1 MKDII
6 TFLFKVSPRIVVL
19 AIVAS
24 VLAGVTNTVLL
35 AVISSAL
42 SSADRGA
49 GRIVWSF
56 VALVVAMLVCR
67 VAAMLLLT
75 RLTLSYTLGLRM
87 RLCRQVLATPLR
99 KLEQLGSHRLLAN
112 ITEDIPAI
120 TIALSSI
127 PGLCMQI
134 AIVGACFLIMGW
146 LSWKLLLAVIIYL
159 ALGAALYQWAVL
171 RAARY
176 IKLAREGA
184 DSLMKHFRA
193 LTDGMKELKLHN
205 NRRDAFMNKVLE
217 PTATSVMQYNMQAN
231 NIYVGNAAAGQLLI
245 FLLIGLLVF
254 GPGREF
260 QVSTKVLISYT
271 LLVLYMVGPLEI
283 VLNMVPNMNRALVS
297 LQKVKHLGLEL
308 SAIPEREVV
317 KPAFR
322 TANWKS
328 LELDGITHAY
338 NRENTDNTF
347 TLGPINVKFQPQE
360 VVFIVGGNGSGKTT
374 LAKLLIGLYS
384 PETGEIRLDGRSIT
398 DENREQYRQ
407 SFSVVFTDFFLFDS
421 LLGLD
426 HINIDGDAQYYLEKL
441 QLDQTVRVRDGV
453 LSTINVSQGQRK
465 RLALLTAYLEDRA
478 IYLFDEWAAD
488 QDPVFK
494 EIFYHQLLPEL
505 KARGKTVIVISHDDR
520 YYHVA
525 DRIIKLDYGR
535 IEYDRKVL
543 DSKNALVELPAVTL
557 ASGAA

>member
-6 TFLFKVSPRIVVL
+6 SFLFKASPRIVVL

-24 VLAGVTNTVLL
+24 VLAGVTNTLLL

-42 SSADRGA
+42 SRGDGGA
-49 GRIVWSF
+49 RTVVWSF
-56 VALVVAMLVCR
+56 AALVVVMLICR
-67 VAAMLLLT
+67 VGAMLLLT
-75 RLTLSYTLGLRM
+75 RLTLGYTLGLRM
-87 RLCRQVLATPLR
+87 KLCRQVLATPLR

-120 TIALSSI
+120 TLALASI
-127 PGLCMQI
+127 PALCMQI
-134 AIVGACFLIMGW
+134 AIVGACFLIMAW
-146 LSWKLLLAVIIYL
+146 LSWKLFLAVIIYL
-159 ALGAALYQWAVL
+159 AIGTVLYQWAVL

-231 NIYVGNAAAGQLLI
+231 NIYVGNAASGQLLV
-245 FLLIGLLVF
+245 FLLIGLLLF
-254 GPGREF
+254 GPGRAF
-260 QVSTKVLISYT
+260 QMSGQILIAYT
-271 LLVLYMVGPLEI
+271 LLVLYMVGPLEVI
-283 VLNMVPNMNRALVS
+283 LNMVPNMNRALVS

-308 SAIPEREVV
+308 SAIPERVVV
-317 KPAFR
+317 KPPTFR
-322 TANWKS
+322 SANWNS
-328 LELDGITHAY
+328 LELDAITHAY

-347 TLGPINVKFQPQE
+347 RLGPINLKFQPQE

-384 PETGEIRLDGRSIT
+384 PEEGEIRFGGKSIT
-398 DENREQYRQ
+398 DENRDEYRQ

-426 HINIDGDAQYYLEKL
+426 NINIDGDARYYLEKL

-453 LSTINVSQGQRK
+453 LSTVNVSQGQRK

-494 EIFYHQLLPEL
+494 EIFYLQLLPEL

-535 IEYDRKVL
+535 IEYDRRVL
-543 DSKNALVELPAVTL
+543 DSKDAPVEL
-557 ASGAA
+557 SAATIA

>member
-1 MKDII
+1 MKDIFS
-6 TFLFKVSPRIVVL
+6 FLLKASPRIVVL

-24 VLAGVTNTVLL
+24 VLAGVTNTLLL

-42 SSADRGA
+42 SRGDGGA
-49 GRIVWSF
+49 GSLVWAF
-56 VALVVAMLVCR
+56 AALVVAMLVCR
-67 VAAMLLLT
+67 VGAMLLLT

-99 KLEQLGSHRLLAN
+99 KLEQLGPHRLLAN
-112 ITEDIPAI
+112 ITEDVPAI
-120 TIALSSI
+120 TLALSSI
-127 PGLCMQI
+127 PALCMQI
-134 AIVGACFLIMGW
+134 AIVGACFLIMAW
-146 LSWKLLLAVIIYL
+146 FSWKLFLAVIIYL
-159 ALGAALYQWAVL
+159 AIGAALYQWGVL

-217 PTATSVMQYNMQAN
+217 PTATSVMEYNLQAN
-231 NIYVGNAAAGQLLI
+231 NLYVGNAASGQLLV
-245 FLLIGLLVF
+245 FLLIGLLLF
-254 GPGREF
+254 GPGRAF
-260 QVSTKVLISYT
+260 QVSTQTLIAYT
-271 LLVLYMVGPLEI
+271 LLVLYMAGPLEVI
-283 VLNMVPNMNRALVS
+283 LNMVPNMNRALVS

-308 SAIPEREVV
+308 SAVPERIVV
-317 KPAFR
+317 KPQTFR
-322 TANWKS
+322 SANWKS
-328 LELDGITHAY
+328 LELDSLTHAY
-338 NRENTDNTF
+338 NRENTENTF
-347 TLGPINVKFQPQE
+347 TLGPINLKFQPQE

-384 PETGEIRLDGRSIT
+384 PEEGEIRFGGKSIT
-398 DENREQYRQ
+398 DENRDEYRQ

-426 HINIDGDAQYYLEKL
+426 NINIDGDARYYLEKL
-441 QLDQTVRVRDGV
+441 QLDQTVRVSDGV

-494 EIFYHQLLPEL
+494 EIFYLQLLPEL

-543 DSKNALVELPAVTL
+543 DSKNAPVDL
-557 ASGAA
+557 SAATVA

>member
-6 TFLFKVSPRIVVL
+6 SFLLKVSPRVVVL

-24 VLAGVTNTVLL
+24 VLAGVTNTLLL

-42 SSADRGA
+42 SGGN
-49 GRIVWSF
+49 GRVWSF
-56 VALVVAMLVCR
+56 AGLVVAMLICR
-67 VAAMLLLT
+67 VGAMLLLT

-99 KLEQLGSHRLLAN
+99 KLEQLGPHRLLAN

-134 AIVGACFLIMGW
+134 AILGACFLIMGW
-146 LSWKLLLAVIIYL
+146 LSWKLLLAVIVYL
-159 ALGAALYQWAVL
+159 TIGAAVYQWAVL

-217 PTATSVMQYNMQAN
+217 PTAKSVMRYNMQAN
-231 NIYVGNAAAGQLLI
+231 NIYVGNAASGQLLI

-254 GPGREF
+254 GPGRAF
-260 QVSTKVLISYT
+260 HVSSQILISYT
-271 LLVLYMVGPLEI
+271 LLVLYMVGPLEV
-283 VLNMVPNMNRALVS
+283 VLNTVPNMNRALVS

-308 SAIPEREVV
+308 SALPERIVV
-317 KPAFR
+317 KPQTLR
-322 TANWKS
+322 SANWKS

-347 TLGPINVKFQPQE
+347 TLGPINLKFQPQE

-384 PETGEIRLDGRSIT
+384 PEEGEIRLDGKAIT

-426 HINIDGDAQYYLEKL
+426 DINLDGDARYYLEKL

-543 DSKNALVELPAVTL
+543 DSKNAPVNLAAATL
-557 ASGAA
+557 A

>member
-6 TFLFKVSPRIVVL
+6 SFLLKASPRVVVF
-19 AIVAS
+19 AIAAS
-24 VLAGVTNTVLL
+24 VLAGVTNTLVLAL
-35 AVISSAL
+35 ISSAL
-42 SSADRGA
+42 SSEDGA
-49 GRIVWSF
+49 ARSLVWAYG
-56 VALVVAMLVCR
+56 ALVIAMLVCR
-67 VAAMLLLT
+67 VGAMLLLS
-75 RLTLSYTLGLRM
+75 RLTLSYMLGLRM

-99 KLEQLGSHRLLAN
+99 KLEQLGPHRLLAN

-120 TIALSSI
+120 TLALATI
-127 PGLCMQI
+127 PGLGMQI
-134 AIVGACFLIMGW
+134 AIVGACLAIMGW
-146 LSWKLLLAVIIYL
+146 LSWKLLLAAIIYL
-159 ALGAALYQWAVL
+159 AVGAAIYQWAVL
-171 RAARY
+171 KAAQY

-205 NRRDAFMNKVLE
+205 KRRDAFMNKVLE
-217 PTATSVMQYNMQAN
+217 PTATSVVQYNMQAN
-231 NIYVGNAAAGQLLI
+231 NIYVGNAAFGQLLI
-245 FLLIGLLVF
+245 FLLIGLLLF
-254 GPGREF
+254 GTGRLF
-260 QVSTKVLISYT
+260 QVSNQTLIGYT
-271 LLVLYMVGPLEI
+271 LIVLYMVGPLEVI
-283 VLNMVPNMNRALVS
+283 LNLIPNLNRARVA

-317 KPAFR
+317 KPR
-322 TANWKS
+322 MLSANWKN

-347 TLGPINVKFQPQE
+347 TLGPINLKFQPRE

-374 LAKLLIGLYS
+374 LAKLLIGLYG
-384 PETGEIRLDGRSIT
+384 PEAGEIRLDGRPIT
-398 DENREQYRQ
+398 DENREEYRQ

-426 HINIDGDAQYYLEKL
+426 HINIDGDARYYLEKL
-441 QLDQTVRVRDGV
+441 QLDQTVQVRDGV

-494 EIFYHQLLPEL
+494 EIFYLQLLPEL

-543 DSKNALVELPAVTL
+543 ESKTALADLPATV
-557 ASGAA
+557 A

>member
-6 TFLFKVSPRIVVL
+6 SFLLKASPRVVVL
-19 AIVAS
+19 AMVAS
-24 VLAGVTNTVLL
+24 VLAGVTNTLLL
-35 AVISSAL
+35 AVIGSTL
-42 SSADRGA
+42 SSKDGGA
-49 GRIVWSF
+49 GSRVLSF
-56 VALVVAMLVCR
+56 AALVAVMLICR
-67 VAAMLLLT
+67 VGAMLLLT
-75 RLTLSYTLGLRM
+75 RLTLGYTLGLRM

-99 KLEQLGSHRLLAN
+99 KLEQLGPHRLLAN

-120 TIALSSI
+120 TLALSTI
-127 PGLCMQI
+127 PGLCMHI
-134 AIVGACFLIMGW
+134 AIVGACFFIMAW
-146 LSWKLLLAVIIYL
+146 LSWKLFLAVIIYL
-159 ALGAALYQWAVL
+159 AIGAALYQWAVL

-217 PTATSVMQYNMQAN
+217 PTATSVMEYNRQAN
-231 NIYVGNAAAGQLLI
+231 NLYVGNAALGQLLI
-245 FLLIGLLVF
+245 FLLIGLLLF
-254 GPGREF
+254 GPGRAF
-260 QVSTKVLISYT
+260 QVSNQTLISYT
-271 LLVLYMVGPLEI
+271 LLVLYMVGPLEV

-308 SAIPEREVV
+308 SAVPERIVV
-317 KPAFR
+317 KPQTLR
-322 TANWKS
+322 SANWKS
-328 LELDGITHAY
+328 LELDSLTHAY
-338 NRENTDNTF
+338 NRDNTENTF
-347 TLGPINVKFQPQE
+347 TLGPINLKFQPQE

-384 PETGEIRLDGRSIT
+384 PEEGEIRFGGKSIT
-398 DENREQYRQ
+398 DENRDEYRQ

-426 HINIDGDAQYYLEKL
+426 HINIDGDARYYLEKL

-453 LSTINVSQGQRK
+453 LSTVNVSQGQRK

-494 EIFYHQLLPEL
+494 EIFYLQLLPEL

-543 DSKNALVELPAVTL
+543 DSENAPVDL
-557 ASGAA
+557 SAATVA

>member
-6 TFLFKVSPRIVVL
+6 SFLLKVSPRVVVF
-19 AIVAS
+19 AIIAS
-24 VLAGVTNTVLL
+24 VLAGVTNTLLL

-42 SSADRGA
+42 SSGDGGA
-49 GRIVWSF
+49 GSLVWAYG
-56 VALVVAMLVCR
+56 ALVVAMLVCR
-67 VAAMLLLT
+67 VGAMLLLT

-99 KLEQLGSHRLLAN
+99 KLEQLGPHRLLAN

-120 TIALSSI
+120 TLALSTI

-134 AIVGACFLIMGW
+134 AIVGACLSIMGW
-146 LSWKLLLAVIIYL
+146 LSWKLLLAAIIYL

-171 RAARY
+171 KAAQY

-205 NRRDAFMNKVLE
+205 KRRAAFMDKVLE
-217 PTATSVMQYNMQAN
+217 PTAKSVMRYNMQAN
-231 NIYVGNAAAGQLLI
+231 NIYVGNAAFGQFLI
-245 FLLIGLLVF
+245 FLLVGLLLF
-254 GPGREF
+254 GTGRAF
-260 QVSTKVLISYT
+260 QVSNQTLIGYT

-283 VLNMVPNMNRALVS
+283 ILNIVPNLNRALVS

-308 SAIPEREVV
+308 SAIPEKDVAKSETL
-317 KPAFR
+317 PS
-322 TANWKS
+322 ANWKS
-328 LELDGITHAY
+328 LELDAITHAY
-338 NRENTDNTF
+338 NRENSDSSF
-347 TLGPINVKFQPQE
+347 TLGPINLKFQPQE

-384 PETGEIRLDGRSIT
+384 PEQGEIRLDGRTIT
-398 DENREQYRQ
+398 DENRDEYRQ
-407 SFSVVFTDFFLFDS
+407 YFSVVFTDFFLFDS

-426 HINIDGDAQYYLEKL
+426 DINIDGDARYYLEKL
-441 QLDQTVRVRDGV
+441 QLDQTIRVRDGV

-478 IYLFDEWAAD
+478 IFLFDEWAAD

-494 EIFYHQLLPEL
+494 EIFYLQLLPEL

-525 DRIIKLDYGR
+525 DRIIKLDYGCL
-535 IEYDRKVL
+535 EYDRKVL
-543 DSKNALVELPAVTL
+543 DSKNTLVDLPATV
-557 ASGAA
+557 A

>member
-1 MKDII
+1 MKDILS
-6 TFLFKVSPRIVVL
+6 FLLKVSPRIVVL

-24 VLAGVTNTVLL
+24 VLAGVTNTLLL

-42 SSADRGA
+42 SSGDGA
-49 GRIVWSF
+49 AASRVWSF
-56 VALVVAMLVCR
+56 AALVVAMLICR
-67 VAAMLLLT
+67 VGAMLLLT
-75 RLTLSYTLGLRM
+75 RLTLGYTLGLRM

-99 KLEQLGSHRLLAN
+99 KLEQLGPHRLLAN

-120 TIALSSI
+120 TLALASI
-127 PGLCMQI
+127 PALCMQI

-146 LSWKLLLAVIIYL
+146 LSWKLLIAVTIYL

-171 RAARY
+171 KAARY

-217 PTATSVMQYNMQAN
+217 PTATSVMRYNMQAN
-231 NIYVGNAAAGQLLI
+231 NIYVGNAAFGQFLI
-245 FLLIGLLVF
+245 FLLIGLLLF
-254 GPGREF
+254 GPGRAF
-260 QVSTKVLISYT
+260 QVSSRTLISYT
-271 LLVLYMVGPLEI
+271 LLVLYMVGPLEVI
-283 VLNMVPNMNRALVS
+283 LNMIPNLNRALVS

-308 SAIPEREVV
+308 SAVPEKNIAKSE
-317 KPAFR
+317 
-322 TANWKS
+322 TLLNANWNS
-328 LELDGITHAY
+328 LELDSITHAY

-347 TLGPINVKFQPQE
+347 TLGPINLKFQPQE

-384 PETGEIRLDGRSIT
+384 PEQGEIRLDDRPVT
-398 DENREQYRQ
+398 DENRDEYRQ

-426 HINIDGDAQYYLEKL
+426 DINIDGDARYYLEKL

-494 EIFYHQLLPEL
+494 EIFYLQLLPEL

-543 DSKNALVELPAVTL
+543 DAKNALVELPATV
-557 ASGAA
+557 G

>member
-1 MKDII
+1 
-6 TFLFKVSPRIVVL
+6 
-19 AIVAS
+19 
-24 VLAGVTNTVLL
+24 
-35 AVISSAL
+35 
-42 SSADRGA
+42 
-49 GRIVWSF
+49 
-56 VALVVAMLVCR
+56 
-67 VAAMLLLT
+67 
-75 RLTLSYTLGLRM
+75 
-87 RLCRQVLATPLR
+87 
-99 KLEQLGSHRLLAN
+99 
-112 ITEDIPAI
+112 
-120 TIALSSI
+120 
-127 PGLCMQI
+127 
-134 AIVGACFLIMGW
+134 
-146 LSWKLLLAVIIYL
+146 
-159 ALGAALYQWAVL
+159 
-171 RAARY
+171 
-176 IKLAREGA
+176 
-184 DSLMKHFRA
+184 
-193 LTDGMKELKLHN
+193 
-205 NRRDAFMNKVLE
+205 
-217 PTATSVMQYNMQAN
+217 
-231 NIYVGNAAAGQLLI
+231 
-245 FLLIGLLVF
+245 
-254 GPGREF
+254 
-260 QVSTKVLISYT
+260 
-271 LLVLYMVGPLEI
+271 MVGPLEVI
-283 VLNMVPNMNRALVS
+283 LNMVPNMNRALVS

-557 ASGAA
+557 ASGAV

>member
-6 TFLFKVSPRIVVL
+6 SFLLKVSPRIVVL
-19 AIVAS
+19 AIGAS
-24 VLAGVTNTVLL
+24 VLAGLTNTLLL

-42 SSADRGA
+42 SKGDGGTGSV
-49 GRIVWSF
+49 VWSF
-56 VALVVAMLVCR
+56 AALVVAMLVCR
-67 VAAMLLLT
+67 VGAMLLLT

-87 RLCRQVLATPLR
+87 RLCRQVLATPMR

-120 TIALSSI
+120 TLALSTI

-134 AIVGACFLIMGW
+134 AIVVACFLIMGW
-146 LSWKLLLAVIIYL
+146 LSWKLFLSVIIYL
-159 ALGAALYQWAVL
+159 AIGTALYQWAVL
-171 RAARY
+171 RAAKY

-205 NRRDAFMNKVLE
+205 KRRDAFMNEVLE
-217 PTATSVMQYNMQAN
+217 PTATSVMQYNRQAN
-231 NIYVGNAAAGQLLI
+231 NIYVGNAASGQLLV
-245 FLLIGLLVF
+245 FLLIGLLLF
-254 GPGREF
+254 GPGRSF
-260 QVSTKVLISYT
+260 QVSSQILIAYT
-271 LLVLYMVGPLEI
+271 LLVIYMVGPLEVI
-283 VLNMVPNMNRALVS
+283 LNQVPNLNRALVS
-297 LQKVKHLGLEL
+297 LQKVKQLGLEL
-308 SAIPEREVV
+308 SAIPERLVV
-317 KPAFR
+317 KPR
-322 TANWKS
+322 TLRSANWKS
-328 LELDGITHAY
+328 LELDAITHAY

-347 TLGPINVKFQPQE
+347 TLGPINLKFQPQE

-384 PETGEIRLDGRSIT
+384 PEEGEIRLDERSIT
-398 DENREQYRQ
+398 DENREEYRQ

-426 HINIDGDAQYYLEKL
+426 DINIDGDARYYLEKL

-465 RLALLTAYLEDRA
+465 RLALLTAYLEDRP

-494 EIFYHQLLPEL
+494 EIFYYQLLPEL

-543 DSKNALVELPAVTL
+543 DSKNAPVDLRAASL
-557 ASGAA
+557 A

>member
-6 TFLFKVSPRIVVL
+6 SFLLKVSPRIVVL
-19 AIVAS
+19 AIIAS
-24 VLAGVTNTVLL
+24 VLAGVTNTLLL

-42 SSADRGA
+42 TGGDGRA
-49 GRIVWSF
+49 GSLVWTYA
-56 VALVVAMLVCR
+56 ALVISMLICRVGAMLV
-67 VAAMLLLT
+67 LS

-99 KLEQLGSHRLLAN
+99 KLEQLGPHRVLAN

-120 TIALSSI
+120 TLALATI

-134 AIVGACFLIMGW
+134 AIVGACLLIMGW
-146 LSWKLLLAVIIYL
+146 LSWKLLLAAIIYL

-171 RAARY
+171 RAAQY

-205 NRRDAFMNKVLE
+205 KRRDAFMNEVLE
-217 PTATSVMQYNMQAN
+217 PTAKSVMRYNMQAN
-231 NIYVGNAAAGQLLI
+231 NIYIGNAAFGQFLI
-245 FLLIGLLVF
+245 FLLVGLLLF
-254 GPGREF
+254 GSGRAF
-260 QVSTKVLISYT
+260 QVSSQTLIGYT
-271 LLVLYMVGPLEI
+271 LVVLYMVGPLEVI
-283 VLNMVPNMNRALVS
+283 LNIVPNLNRALVS
-297 LQKVKHLGLEL
+297 LQKVKRLGLEL
-308 SAIPEREVV
+308 SAIPEKDVAKSETL
-317 KPAFR
+317 PS
-322 TANWKS
+322 ANWKN
-328 LELDGITHAY
+328 LELDAITHAY
-338 NRENTDNTF
+338 NRENTDNSF
-347 TLGPINVKFQPQE
+347 TLGPINLKFQPQE

-384 PETGEIRLDGRSIT
+384 PEQGEIRLDDRVIT

-426 HINIDGDAQYYLEKL
+426 HVNLDGDARYYLEKL

-494 EIFYHQLLPEL
+494 EIFYLQLLPEL

-525 DRIIKLDYGR
+525 DRIIKLDYGC

-543 DSKNALVELPAVTL
+543 DSKNAVVQLPATV
-557 ASGAA
+557 A

>member
-347 TLGPINVKFQPQE
+347 TLGPINLKFQPQE

-384 PETGEIRLDGRSIT
+384 PEKGEIRLDGQAIT

-557 ASGAA
+557 ASGAV

>member
-1 MKDII
+1 
-6 TFLFKVSPRIVVL
+6 
-19 AIVAS
+19 
-24 VLAGVTNTVLL
+24 
-35 AVISSAL
+35 
-42 SSADRGA
+42 
-49 GRIVWSF
+49 
-56 VALVVAMLVCR
+56 
-67 VAAMLLLT
+67 MLLLT

-557 ASGAA
+557 ASGAV

>member
-6 TFLFKVSPRIVVL
+6 SFLLKVSPRIVVL
-19 AIVAS
+19 AIGAS
-24 VLAGVTNTVLL
+24 VLAGLTNTLLL

-42 SSADRGA
+42 SKGDGGA
-49 GRIVWSF
+49 GSVAWSF
-56 VALVVAMLVCR
+56 AALVVAMLVCR
-67 VAAMLLLT
+67 VGAMLLLT

-87 RLCRQVLATPLR
+87 RLCRQVLATPMR

-120 TIALSSI
+120 TLALSTI

-134 AIVGACFLIMGW
+134 AIVVACFLIMGW
-146 LSWKLLLAVIIYL
+146 LSWKLFLAVIIYL
-159 ALGAALYQWAVL
+159 AIGTALYQWAVL
-171 RAARY
+171 RAAKY

-205 NRRDAFMNKVLE
+205 KRRDAFMNEVLE
-217 PTATSVMQYNMQAN
+217 PAATSVMRYNMQAN
-231 NIYVGNAAAGQLLI
+231 NIYVGNAASGQLLI
-245 FLLIGLLVF
+245 FLLIGLLLF
-254 GPGREF
+254 GPGRSF
-260 QVSTKVLISYT
+260 QVSSQILIAYT
-271 LLVLYMVGPLEI
+271 LLVLYMVGPLEVI
-283 VLNMVPNMNRALVS
+283 LNQVPNLNRALVS
-297 LQKVKHLGLEL
+297 LQKVKQLGLEL
-308 SAIPEREVV
+308 SAIPERLVV
-317 KPAFR
+317 KPQTLRSAK
-322 TANWKS
+322 WKS
-328 LELDGITHAY
+328 LELDAITHAY

-347 TLGPINVKFQPQE
+347 TLGPINLKFQPQE

-384 PETGEIRLDGRSIT
+384 PEEGEIRLDEQSIT
-398 DENREQYRQ
+398 DKNREEYRQ

-426 HINIDGDAQYYLEKL
+426 DINIDGDARYYLEKL

-465 RLALLTAYLEDRA
+465 RLALLTAYLEDRP

-494 EIFYHQLLPEL
+494 EIFYYQLLPEL

-543 DSKNALVELPAVTL
+543 DSKNAPVDLRAASL
-557 ASGAA
+557 A

>member
-6 TFLFKVSPRIVVL
+6 SFLIKVSPRIVVF
-19 AIVAS
+19 AMVAS
-24 VLAGVTNTVLL
+24 VLAGVTNTLLL

-42 SSADRGA
+42 SRGDGGA
-49 GRIVWSF
+49 GSLVWSF
-56 VALVVAMLVCR
+56 AVLVVAMLVCR
-67 VAAMLLLT
+67 VGAMLLLT
-75 RLTLSYTLGLRM
+75 RLTLGYTLGLRM

-99 KLEQLGSHRLLAN
+99 KLEQLGPHRLLAN

-120 TIALSSI
+120 TLALSSI
-127 PGLCMQI
+127 PALCMQI
-134 AIVGACFLIMGW
+134 AIVVACFLIMAW
-146 LSWKLLLAVIIYL
+146 LSWKLFLAVIIYL
-159 ALGAALYQWAVL
+159 AIGTALYQWAVL
-171 RAARY
+171 RAAKY

-205 NRRDAFMNKVLE
+205 NRRDAFMNRVLE
-217 PTATSVMQYNMQAN
+217 PTATSVMGYNMQAN
-231 NIYVGNAAAGQLLI
+231 NIYVGNAAFGQLLI
-245 FLLIGLLVF
+245 FLLIGLLLF
-254 GPGREF
+254 GPGRSF
-260 QVSTKVLISYT
+260 QVSSQILISYT
-271 LLVLYMVGPLEI
+271 LLVLYMVGPLEVI
-283 VLNMVPNMNRALVS
+283 LNMVPNMNRALVS

-308 SAIPEREVV
+308 SAIPERVVV
-317 KPAFR
+317 KPQTLR
-322 TANWKS
+322 RANWKS
-328 LELDGITHAY
+328 LELDAITHAY

-347 TLGPINVKFQPQE
+347 TLGPINLKFQPQE

-384 PETGEIRLDGRSIT
+384 PEEGEIRLDGHSIT
-398 DENREQYRQ
+398 DENRDEYRQ

-426 HINIDGDAQYYLEKL
+426 NINIDGDARYYLEKL

-494 EIFYHQLLPEL
+494 EIFYLQLLPEL

-543 DSKNALVELPAVTL
+543 DSKNAPVDL
-557 ASGAA
+557 SAATVA

>member
-1 MKDII
+1 
-6 TFLFKVSPRIVVL
+6 
-19 AIVAS
+19 
-24 VLAGVTNTVLL
+24 
-35 AVISSAL
+35 
-42 SSADRGA
+42 
-49 GRIVWSF
+49 
-56 VALVVAMLVCR
+56 
-67 VAAMLLLT
+67 
-75 RLTLSYTLGLRM
+75 
-87 RLCRQVLATPLR
+87 
-99 KLEQLGSHRLLAN
+99 
-112 ITEDIPAI
+112 
-120 TIALSSI
+120 
-127 PGLCMQI
+127 
-134 AIVGACFLIMGW
+134 
-146 LSWKLLLAVIIYL
+146 
-159 ALGAALYQWAVL
+159 
-171 RAARY
+171 
-176 IKLAREGA
+176 
-184 DSLMKHFRA
+184 
-193 LTDGMKELKLHN
+193 
-205 NRRDAFMNKVLE
+205 
-217 PTATSVMQYNMQAN
+217 
-231 NIYVGNAAAGQLLI
+231 
-245 FLLIGLLVF
+245 
-254 GPGREF
+254 
-260 QVSTKVLISYT
+260 
-271 LLVLYMVGPLEI
+271 
-283 VLNMVPNMNRALVS
+283 
-297 LQKVKHLGLEL
+297 
-308 SAIPEREVV
+308 
-317 KPAFR
+317 
-322 TANWKS
+322 
-328 LELDGITHAY
+328 
-338 NRENTDNTF
+338 
-347 TLGPINVKFQPQE
+347 
-360 VVFIVGGNGSGKTT
+360 VGGNGSGKTT

-557 ASGAA
+557 ASGAV